1 NNIDHGN
8 VSLDVYGPIEDTSYW
23 ERCKNDIRK
32 LPSNIRVDYKGLIP
46 HNLVLSTFEKYHF
59 FLFPTHG
66 ENFGHVISESLIS
79 GTPVII
85 SDQTPWRNLDKRQ
98 VGWDISLQ
106 NKNKFTKVL
115 NETLDLEQNEYQVM
129 SEAAFIY

>member
-1 NNIDHGN
+1 
-8 VSLDVYGPIEDTSYW
+8 
-23 ERCKNDIRK
+23 IRK
-32 LPSNIRVDYKGLIP
+32 LPSNIEVDYKGLIP
-46 HNLVLSTFEKYHF
+46 HNLVLNTFEKYHF

-85 SDQTPWRNLDKRQ
+85 SNQTPWKNLEQKQ

-106 NKNKFTKVL
+106 SKNIFVKVL
-115 NETLDLEQNEYQVM
+115 KKALSLEQDKYQIM
-129 SEAAFIY
+129 SEAAFM